1 MSSNNRYKLED
12 NSDLETIN
20 SFKILISNIKALKD
34 KTWGCPWQKIQS
46 HVSLI
51 PFLYEESNEFID
63 AIYEKNADNICEELG
78 DLLLQVMLHAEI
90 GYEEKEFT
98 LNDVIKNLNKKIIN
112 RHPYIFNKK
121 EKVSLKKSQQI
132 WENIKNADKE
142 VTTEY
147 NGPIG
152 KAVIFPSTWI
162 HKVEPVTNG
171 ERYVLTAWA
180 YGDI

>member
-1 MSSNNRYKLED
+1 MDEEVKEGVGSQGTTNVRMLSMSVL
-12 NSDLETIN
+12 
-20 SFKILISNIKALKD
+20 
-34 KTWGCPWQKIQS
+34 
-46 HVSLI
+46 
-51 PFLYEESNEFID
+51 
-63 AIYEKNADNICEELG
+63 
-78 DLLLQVMLHAEI
+78 
-90 GYEEKEFT
+90 
-98 LNDVIKNLNKKIIN
+98 LNDDFKGGKML
-112 RHPYIFNKK
+112 
-121 EKVSLKKSQQI
+121 
-132 WENIKNADKE
+132 IKNADKE

>member
-1 MSSNNRYKLED
+1 MTSSNRYKLE
-12 NSDLETIN
+12 NHSDLETIN

-63 AIYEKNADNICEELG
+63 SIYEKNADNMCEELG

-98 LNDVIKNLNKKIIN
+98 LNDVIQNLNNKIIN

-132 WENIKNADKE
+132 WVNIKNLEKE
-142 VTTEY
+142 TPQMKSSISRNLNLKIKNLPPTV
-147 NGPIG
+147 G
-152 KAVIFPSTWI
+152 K
-162 HKVEPVTNG
+162 
-171 ERYVLTAWA
+171 R
-180 YGDI
+180 